1 MPATTVK
8 VLADQ
13 LASYCSPDQQ
23 FLPILNLVLPRL
35 YAMGYWKD
43 LCYELEITTPNGY
56 FSLPME
62 AESIMAAT
70 VDQTPKNLWS
80 QWHDYKVGGIPNSY
94 SAYPIFGIVDDG
106 YGPAK
111 EVIPNDTNHSV
122 SLKPISPN
130 TTLPND
136 GSVYVTYER
145 AGGTI
150 ASYVFSIDDSAAMD
164 LPHYDVRKIIEIRY
178 EGVPVPVRL
187 EAVNYDLQDKNYTLA
202 EGRGDFVARY
212 RRFRTSAP
220 SNGDTQKVF
229 LLLKRAFL
237 PLMSESDVVYLGNV
251 NAIKCAIL
259 ATTAEDNADIERS
272 GYHWQVCRQLLEEE
286 KDASRGAARQVF
298 TIDPYSG
305 NGTPQNML

>member
-8 VLADQ
+8 VLYDQ

-43 LCYELEITTPNGY
+43 LCYELEITTSNSY

-70 VDQTPKNLWS
+70 VDQTPKNLWA
-80 QWHDYKVGGIPNSY
+80 QWHDYKVGGIPNSF
-94 SAYPIFGIVDDG
+94 SAYPIFGVVDDG
-106 YGPAK
+106 YGPTK

-122 SLKPISPN
+122 VLKPVSPN

-136 GSVYVTYER
+136 GSVYVSYER
-145 AGGTI
+145 ANGAKGNFVFQI
-150 ASYVFSIDDSAAMD
+150 NNAASMTM
-164 LPHYDVRKIIEIRY
+164 PHTDVRKITEVRF
-178 EGVPVPVRL
+178 EGVPVNIVL
-187 EAVNYDLQDKNYTLA
+187 EATDGTDTYVIA

-212 RRFRTSAP
+212 RRFRTSTP
-220 SNGDTQKVF
+220 SNGATQKIF

-237 PLMSESDVVYLGNV
+237 PLMNETDVVYLGNL

-286 KDASRGAARQVF
+286 KDASRGGARQVF

>member
-8 VLADQ
+8 VLSDQ

-43 LCYELEITTPNGY
+43 LCYELEITTSNGY

-62 AESIMAAT
+62 AESIMSAT
-70 VDQTPKNLWS
+70 VDQTPKNLWA

-106 YGPAK
+106 YGPSK
-111 EVIPNDTNHSV
+111 EVLPNDTNHTV

-136 GSVYVTYER
+136 GSVYVSYER
-145 AGGTI
+145 ENGVNGN
-150 ASYVFSIDDSAAMD
+150 YVFQISNAASMTMVD
-164 LPHYDVRKIIEIRY
+164 ADVRKILEIRY
-178 EGVPVPVRL
+178 EGVPVSVVL
-187 EAVNYDLQDKNYTLA
+187 EATDGTNTYTLA

-212 RRFRTSAP
+212 RRFRTSSP

-237 PLMSESDVVYLGNV
+237 PLMSESDVVYLGNI

-286 KDASRGAARQVF
+286 KDANRGAARQVF

>member
-8 VLADQ
+8 VLSDQ

-62 AESIMAAT
+62 AESIMSAT
-70 VDQTPKNLWS
+70 VDQTPKNLWA

-94 SAYPIFGIVDDG
+94 SAYPVFGIVDDG
-106 YGPAK
+106 YGPVK
-111 EVIPNDTNHSV
+111 EVLPNDTNHSV
-122 SLKPISPN
+122 LLKPVFPN

-136 GSVYVTYER
+136 GSVYVSYER
-145 AGGTI
+145 ENGVKGN
-150 ASYVFSIDDSAAMD
+150 YVFQISNAASMTM
-164 LPHYDVRKIIEIRY
+164 PHIDVRRITEIRF
-178 EGVPVPVRL
+178 EGVPVNVVL
-187 EAVNYDLQDKNYTLA
+187 EGTDGTDTYTLA

-212 RRFRTSAP
+212 RRFRTSTP
-220 SNGDTQKVF
+220 SNGQTQKIF

-237 PLMSESDVVYLGNV
+237 PLMNENDVVYLGNV

-272 GYHWQVCRQLLEEE
+272 NYHWQICRQLLEEE
-286 KDASRGAARQVF
+286 KDANRGAARQVF

-305 NGTPQNML
+305 NGSPQNML

>member
-8 VLADQ
+8 VLSDQ

-35 YAMGYWKD
+35 YSMGYWRD
-43 LCYELEITTPNGY
+43 LCYELEITTSNGY

-62 AESIMAAT
+62 AESIMSAT
-70 VDQTPKNLWS
+70 VDQTPKNLWA

-94 SAYPIFGIVDDG
+94 SAYPVFGIVDDG
-106 YGPAK
+106 YGPVK
-111 EVIPNDTNHSV
+111 EVLPNDTNHSV
-122 SLKPISPN
+122 ILKPVAPQ
-130 TTLPND
+130 TTLPAD

-145 AGGTI
+145 ENGVAGN
-150 ASYVFSIDDSAAMD
+150 YVFGITNAASMTMPD
-164 LPHYDVRKIIEIRY
+164 TDVRRVTEIRF
-178 EGVPVPVRL
+178 EGVPRRLIL
-187 EAVNYDLQDKNYTLA
+187 EATDGTNTYTLA

-220 SNGDTQKVF
+220 SNGQTQKIF

-237 PLMSESDVVYLGNV
+237 PLMEENDVVYLGNL
-251 NAIKCAIL
+251 NAIKNSIL

-272 GYHWQVCRQLLEEE
+272 NYHWQLCRQLLDEE
-286 KDASRGAARQVF
+286 KDASRGGARQVF